1 MIIII
6 FNLIRFYLIFL
17 KIIESFGDKKS
28 DVAADSAE
36 VQQLKGF
43 LQERDREIERMEV
56 R

>member
-1 MIIII
+1 MLMLII
-6 FNLIRFYLIFL
+6 
-17 KIIESFGDKKS
+17 KQIIESFGDKKS

-56 R
+56 LNIL